1 MSLVTI
7 VISVISI
14 KVKLSFNKTKRP
26 GFGGAKLTIT
36 LLLLSKRAISF
47 ATYVLKP
54 LFPCQ
59 SSTEILYTIKLLLKS
74 NDLVFK
80 NFLIVEFLIENI

>member
-36 LLLLSKRAISF
+36 LLLLSKKAISF
-47 ATYVLKP
+47 ATCILKHYSHAS
-54 LFPCQ
+54 CA
-59 SSTEILYTIKLLLKS
+59 EILYTMKLQLKS
-74 NDLVFK
+74 NDFVFK

>member
-59 SSTEILYTIKLLLKS
+59 SSTEILYTIKLQQLKS

-80 NFLIVEFLIENI
+80 NFLKIF